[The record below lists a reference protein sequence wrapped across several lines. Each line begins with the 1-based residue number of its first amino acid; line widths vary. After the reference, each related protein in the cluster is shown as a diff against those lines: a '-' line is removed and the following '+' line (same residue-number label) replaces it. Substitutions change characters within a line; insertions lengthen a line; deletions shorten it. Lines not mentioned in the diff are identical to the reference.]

1 MPILSGIYPIEKTPD
16 VFIPRSRC
24 ALILVIAGEVFK
36 LDGALMKPLRESL
49 RNPVSVAVGLA
60 VVLAIII
67 GAFYMQHWVA
77 HWVGV
82 GKGPS
87 QDDQFLLL

>member
-36 LDGALMKPLRESL
+36 LDGALMKPLR
-49 RNPVSVAVGLA
+49 
-60 VVLAIII
+60 
-67 GAFYMQHWVA
+67 VA
-77 HWVGV
+77 HWIGV
-82 GKGPS
+82 GKGSS

>member
-36 LDGALMKPLRESL
+36 LDGALMKPLR
-49 RNPVSVAVGLA
+49 
-60 VVLAIII
+60 
-67 GAFYMQHWVA
+67 VA
-77 HWVGV
+77 HWMGV